1 MPIRS
6 HPVHPPFPSHRAPA
20 TEAALHKGT
29 PGAHPGPA
37 PETRAIPFRARP
49 AARHDFLMSNTAA
62 RWTLI
67 AALAVL
73 TLLTITITT
82 RLDGALDKPAQSTG
96 QSASR

>member
-6 HPVHPPFPSHRAPA
+6 HLVHPAFP
-20 TEAALHKGT
+20 HKGT

-37 PETRAIPFRARP
+37 PETVAAPFRRAP

-82 RLDGALDKPAQSTG
+82 RLDGALDKPAQSTSVG
-96 QSASR
+96 R